1 MIPVFY
7 EGHIKKMEPCLT
19 ELFIYVIS
27 KVKPLMKNKCFNVTV
42 KVLRGSEDIIAAAFT
57 FPAGSSVTCLRQCNH
72 LGAISLAL
80 ED

>member
-1 MIPVFY
+1 MICH
-7 EGHIKKMEPCLT
+7 E
-19 ELFIYVIS
+19 ELFIEDFNDSSIYVIS

-72 LGAISLAL
+72 LGAIILAL
-80 ED
+80 QD

>member
-1 MIPVFY
+1 
-7 EGHIKKMEPCLT
+7 
-19 ELFIYVIS
+19 
-27 KVKPLMKNKCFNVTV
+27 MKNKCFNVTV

-72 LGAISLAL
+72 LGAIILAL